1 MPPRSFEPEETP
13 TAWVPIGRAA
23 MALAFVCLTG
33 VIAVNFMPRMKEY
46 RVVDVEARRLE
57 AERAVL
63 QMEKERLLSE
73 PDPLASREYV
83 ELKARDQLGYYRP
96 GEVVFQFLDEGAA
109 VPVRTP

>member
-1 MPPRSFEPEETP
+1 
-13 TAWVPIGRAA
+13 
-23 MALAFVCLTG
+23 
-33 VIAVNFMPRMKEY
+33 
-46 RVVDVEARRLE
+46 LE

-63 QMEKERLLSE
+63 VMEKERLLSE